1 MKGLKNVLL
10 EQEIDWGGGISIPG
24 TVSGTIES
32 GDSWLDI
39 LNGGDDN
46 SAQGTTN
53 DDSTQGGGLADILS
67 TGGSGSSST
76 VGELKFS
83 SDTESINVAKDEA
96 KQDADDY
103 TNDHISIED
112 KSTSPT
118 NQDRVVLVGKTLN
131 KTDHFFPVEKNASG
145 KYGWIDDSPEG
156 DGEWN
161 DFTQY

>member
-1 MKGLKNVLL
+1 MKNLLNIL
-10 EQEIDWGGGISIPG
+10 EQYKPKSGAAPINIPSDYFDDDVSISPNNSS
-24 TVSGTIES
+24 T
-32 GDSWLDI
+32 
-39 LNGGDDN
+39 DN
-46 SAQGTTN
+46 SDEKDNT
-53 DDSTQGGGLADILS
+53 GLADILS